1 MAVLDPLEVRHFALE
16 RLKELP
22 PDSDLDIHVALFN
35 EGVFAGLPGKADK
48 TAWLQEQVRPY
59 IAAGYKITT
68 ELVPFQQLYKA
79 VVATAEKHD
88 VDFVVKP
95 MRRHTLFQSVIRTST
110 DWNLIR
116 HCPYPLLLVSEL
128 DSIKSKPI
136 ISAVDVCSG
145 DDNHDELNN
154 IVLDQAK
161 LMARII
167 GTGPVSV
174 NAWRTMTPMMAV
186 GTLDPIPFPTP
197 RDQEKEH
204 LDAVRSL
211 AEQHGLPLEH
221 RYVEEGSPSFVIND
235 VARRIGAGVIVMG
248 TVARKGIKGA
258 LVGNTAEGVLEAAS
272 CDVMVVKLPAAT

>member
-1 MAVLDPLEVRHFALE
+1 MTRILAVLDPLEVRHLALE

-35 EGVFAGLPGKADK
+35 EGVFAGLPVKADK

-79 VVATAEKHD
+79 VVDTAEKHD

-95 MRRHTLFQSVIRTST
+95 MRRHTLFQNVIRTST
-110 DWNLIR
+110 NWNLIR

-145 DDNHDELNN
+145 EDNHDELNN

-161 LMARII
+161 LMARI
-167 GTGPVSV
+167 
-174 NAWRTMTPMMAV
+174 V
-186 GTLDPIPFPTP
+186 GL
-197 RDQEKEH
+197 
-204 LDAVRSL
+204 
-211 AEQHGLPLEH
+211 
-221 RYVEEGSPSFVIND
+221 
-235 VARRIGAGVIVMG
+235 
-248 TVARKGIKGA
+248 
-258 LVGNTAEGVLEAAS
+258 
-272 CDVMVVKLPAAT
+272 MV